1 MGFEVNMENLY
12 KAFVIMVQ
20 GMAGIFVTILVIMA
34 VIFAITKIMA
44 GKETGKKSEQ

>member
-20 GMAGIFVTILVIMA
+20 GMAGIYVTINYYGSDHCDYKNDVR
-34 VIFAITKIMA
+34 
-44 GKETGKKSEQ
+44 